1 MEKYKRH
8 RLPDGRGSVT
18 FPPFRAA
25 SVSDRLVR
33 LELVIGLLVAFS
45 LCSPVSGDANDGP
58 SYTAAGIV
66 NAADN
71 ETQSLAPNT
80 LASLYGVRLSYV
92 TAAISPGDIQGGVLP
107 TVLPGTGV
115 HVTVGNLPATMY
127 YVSPDQINF
136 LVPANL
142 LPGASTVQV
151 VLDGH
156 SGPAVKITLA
166 AASPALFQ
174 LDSMTAVAIRPDGSV
189 ITQDAPAKP
198 GEIVILYATG
208 LGQTVPPVPYG
219 QLFNDAAPLQ
229 QLADFKL
236 VLDGVTAGPG
246 AVQYAG
252 IAPGFA
258 GLYQIN
264 VLLPKST
271 KANPEIRIGF
281 GKQLSIAGIHLPVE
295 P

>member
-1 MEKYKRH
+1 MRFGF
-8 RLPDGRGSVT
+8 LLL
-18 FPPFRAA
+18 AA
-25 SVSDRLVR
+25 L
-33 LELVIGLLVAFS
+33 S
-45 LCSPVSGDANDGP
+45 LGSPVSGDVNDGP

-71 ETQSLAPNT
+71 ETHSLAPNT
-80 LASLYGVRLSYV
+80 LTSLYGVRLSYV
-92 TAAISPGDIQGGVLP
+92 TAAISPGDILGDRLP

-115 HVTVGNLPATMY
+115 EVLVGNLPATMY

-156 SGPAVKITLA
+156 SGPAIEITLA

-174 LDSMTAVAIRPDGSV
+174 LDAKTAVAIRPDGSV
-189 ITQDAPAKP
+189 ITEDAPAQP

-208 LGQTVPPVPYG
+208 LGQTAPPVPYG
-219 QLFNDAAPLQ
+219 QLFNDAAPLE

-236 VLDGVTAGPG
+236 VLGGVTASSG

-258 GLYQIN
+258 GLYQLN

-271 KANPEIRIGF
+271 TANPEIRIGF
-281 GKQLSIAGIHLPVE
+281 GKELSVAGIHLPVA

>member
-1 MEKYKRH
+1 M
-8 RLPDGRGSVT
+8 
-18 FPPFRAA
+18 
-25 SVSDRLVR
+25 
-33 LELVIGLLVAFS
+33 
-45 LCSPVSGDANDGP
+45 
-58 SYTAAGIV
+58 
-66 NAADN
+66 
-71 ETQSLAPNT
+71 
-80 LASLYGVRLSYV
+80 
-92 TAAISPGDIQGGVLP
+92 LP

-127 YVSPDQINF
+127 YVSPDQVNF

-156 SGPAVKITLA
+156 SGPAIEITLA

-174 LDSMTAVAIRPDGSV
+174 LDAKTAVAVHPDGTV
-189 ITQDAPAKP
+189 ITQQAPAKP
-198 GEIVILYATG
+198 GEIILLYATG
-208 LGQTVPPVPYG
+208 LGQTLPPVPYG
-219 QLFNDAAPLQ
+219 QLFNDAAPLV
-229 QLADFKL
+229 QLANFQL
-236 VLDGVTAGPG
+236 VLDGVAAGRS

-264 VLLPKST
+264 VLLPKAT

-281 GKQLSIAGIHLPVE
+281 GKQLSIAGIHLPVA

>member
-1 MEKYKRH
+1 MRFAI
-8 RLPDGRGSVT
+8 V
-18 FPPFRAA
+18 
-25 SVSDRLVR
+25 
-33 LELVIGLLVAFS
+33 LVAA
-45 LCSPVSGDANDGP
+45 LALGSPLPGDINDAP
-58 SYTAAGIV
+58 TYTAAGIV

-71 ETQSLAPNT
+71 RAGPLAPNT

-92 TAAISPGDIQGGVLP
+92 TASIGPDDIVGGVLP

-115 HVTVGNLPATMY
+115 HVIVSNLPATIY

-136 LVPANL
+136 LVPAIL
-142 LPGASTVQV
+142 LPGKSIVQV

-156 SGPAVKITLA
+156 SGPAVVITLA

-174 LDSMTAVAIRPDGSV
+174 LDAQNAVAVRPDGSV
-189 ITQDAPAKP
+189 ITPQAPAKP
-198 GEIVILYATG
+198 GDIVLLYATG
-208 LGQTVPPVPYG
+208 LGQTLPPVPYG
-219 QLFNDAAPLQ
+219 QLFDQAAPLE

-236 VLDGVTAGPG
+236 VLDGATAESGTV
-246 AVQYAG
+246 AYAG

-264 VLLPKST
+264 VILPKST
-271 KANPEIRIGF
+271 KANPEIQIGF
-281 GKQLSIAGIHLPVE
+281 GKELSKSGIHLPVA

>member
-1 MEKYKRH
+1 MRFAI
-8 RLPDGRGSVT
+8 LLI
-18 FPPFRAA
+18 AA
-25 SVSDRLVR
+25 SFLASALSAD
-33 LELVIGLLVAFS
+33 
-45 LCSPVSGDANDGP
+45 DAGP

-71 ETQSLAPNT
+71 ETHSLAPNT

-92 TAAISPGDIQGGVLP
+92 TASISPGDIQGGVLP

-127 YVSPDQINF
+127 YVSPDQVNF

-156 SGPAVKITLA
+156 SGPAIKITLA

-174 LDSMTAVAIRPDGSV
+174 LDSKTAVAIHPDGTV
-189 ITQDAPAKP
+189 ITDKAPAKP
-198 GEIVILYATG
+198 GEIIILYATG
-208 LGQTVPPVPYG
+208 LGQTLPPVPYG
-219 QLFNDAAPLQ
+219 QLFNDAAPLVASAQ
-229 QLADFKL
+229 FRLTLA
-236 VLDGVTAGPG
+236 GATASNG

-264 VLLPKST
+264 LLIPKST

-281 GKQLSIAGIHLPVE
+281 GKQLSIAGIHLPIE